1 MKEKLAYI
9 LAIIYASY
17 DKDIIDKNI
26 ISQVAKDV
34 FSNFLN
40 LLGVLPLDQRNNL
53 KLSLNDLVNNFIDD
67 FINNDDHITELVA
80 KEKLKWK
87 VNNFIDKAKQL
98 NIEQQED
105 FINNAPVDIKNNVIT
120 IWNNVNQANYY
131 NQFH

>member
-1 MKEKLAYI
+1 LKEKLAYI